1 MTIKEITIL
10 KFKRKQEHI
19 NRSKKWGKKKVDG
32 YFRDRSILRPI
43 HIFGSWIKDTCFS
56 SSENIEVKPLLSPG
70 ATLFAN
76 RYRKLKKLIHRR
88 GFKLRKRANLTKRKK

>member
-1 MTIKEITIL
+1 M
-10 KFKRKQEHI
+10 
-19 NRSKKWGKKKVDG
+19 
-32 YFRDRSILRPI
+32 
-43 HIFGSWIKDTCFS
+43 FGSWLKDTCFS

-88 GFKLRKRANLTKRKK
+88 GFRLRKRANLTKRKK